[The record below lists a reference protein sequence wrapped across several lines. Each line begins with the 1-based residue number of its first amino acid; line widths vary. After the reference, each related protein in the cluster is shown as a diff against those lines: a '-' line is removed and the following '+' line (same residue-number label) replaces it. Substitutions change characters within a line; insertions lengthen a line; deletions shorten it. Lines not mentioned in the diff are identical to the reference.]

1 MESEWLTSSNFKITP
16 EEWQLTPPSVQRVI
30 LHELERLA
38 ALEEEVSGLRAE
50 NERLREQTRR
60 FSRRENRDRKST
72 RLNSSHRTISY
83 AVFCLKKKKNK
94 PSKHSPRHR

>member
-60 FSRRENRDRKST
+60 FSRRVSQPPSSDAPGKPPRQPHQWSGKKRGASANST
-72 RLNSSHRTISY
+72 LPTSA
-83 AVFCLKKKKNK
+83 AV
-94 PSKHSPRHR
+94 

>member
-1 MESEWLTSSNFKITP
+1 GNLKSMESEWLTASNLAITP

-60 FSRRENRDRKST
+60 SSRRVSQPPSSDAPGKPPRQPHQSSGKKRGASANST
-72 RLNSSHRTISY
+72 
-83 AVFCLKKKKNK
+83 
-94 PSKHSPRHR
+94 